1 MEMER
6 FKQSFTQY
14 FITALLFVS
23 MSMISS
29 CVSTSTY
36 DAQVQRSDS
45 LQKALLGLIGEK
57 NQLIASNAGNLA
69 IISDLNEEI
78 RICKEKV
85 RSLEQQ
91 VDQAKK
97 FSSDEIKELLS
108 QLEKAE
114 ADLFERESKL
124 REMQSLIKQRDSS
137 MNALR
142 ERVEQSL
149 LGFKDSGLEIEV
161 KNGKVYVKMS
171 NQLLF
176 KSGSTVIDQRGRD
189 ALSQLANVLSQQT
202 DISVM
207 IEGHTDNKPIN
218 TARIADNWDLSV
230 LRSTEVARIL
240 TIENGID
247 PKRIIASGRS
257 EFIPADEEDSAEAR
271 AKNRRTEIILSPKLD
286 ELFNLV
292 K

>member
-1 MEMER
+1 ME
-6 FKQSFTQY
+6 KQRKRQWSSTLQ
-14 FITALLFVS
+14 IILGLLLILFS
-23 MSMISS
+23 SS

-36 DAQVQRSDS
+36 DAQVQKADS
-45 LQKALLGLIGEK
+45 LQKVLQGIIGEK
-57 NQLIASNAGNLA
+57 NQVSASNAGNLA
-69 IISDLNEEI
+69 IIADLNEEI

-91 VDQAKK
+91 VEQATK
-97 FSSDEIKELLS
+97 SSSEEIKGLLT

-114 ADLFERESKL
+114 EDLFERESKL
-124 REMQSLIKQRDSS
+124 RELQSLIKQRDSS

-189 ALSQLANVLSQQT
+189 ALSQLAIVLAQQT

-218 TARIADNWDLSV
+218 NARIADNWDLSV

-257 EFIPADEEDSAEAR
+257 EFMPTDEADTQEAR

>member
-1 MEMER
+1 MK
-6 FKQSFTQY
+6 KQSKRQLSSTLQ
-14 FITALLFVS
+14 IILGLLLILLS
-23 MSMISS
+23 SS

-36 DAQVQRSDS
+36 DAQVQKADS
-45 LQKALLGLIGEK
+45 LQKVLQGVIGEK
-57 NQLIASNAGNLA
+57 NQVSASNAGNLA
-69 IISDLNEEI
+69 IIADLNEEI

-85 RSLEQQ
+85 RSLEKQ
-91 VDQAKK
+91 VEQATK
-97 FSSDEIKELLS
+97 SSSEEIKGLLT

-114 ADLFERESKL
+114 EDLFERESKL
-124 REMQSLIKQRDSS
+124 RELQSLIKQRDSS

-189 ALSQLANVLSQQT
+189 ALSQLGTVLTQQT

-218 TARIADNWDLSV
+218 NARIADNWDLSV

-257 EFIPADEEDSAEAR
+257 EFMPTDEADTQEAR

>member
-1 MEMER
+1 MK
-6 FKQSFTQY
+6 KQSGKH
-14 FITALLFVS
+14 LLCTVHIFFGLLIILS
-23 MSMISS
+23 SSS

-36 DAQVQRSDS
+36 DAQVQKADS
-45 LQKALLGLIGEK
+45 LQKVLQGVINEK
-57 NQLIASNAGNLA
+57 NQVSSSNAGNLA
-69 IISDLNEEI
+69 IIADVNEEI

-91 VDQAKK
+91 VEQATK
-97 FSSDEIKELLS
+97 SSSEEIKSLLT

-114 ADLFERESKL
+114 EDLFERESKL
-124 REMQSLIKQRDSS
+124 RELQSLIKQRDSS

-189 ALSQLANVLSQQT
+189 ALSQLAMVLSQQT
-202 DISVM
+202 DISIM

-218 TARIADNWDLSV
+218 NARIADNWDLSV

-247 PKRIIASGRS
+247 PKRITASGRS
-257 EFIPADEEDSAEAR
+257 QFMPTDEADTQEAR
-271 AKNRRTEIILSPKLD
+271 ANNRRTEIILSPKLD
-286 ELFNLV
+286 ELFNLM

>member
-1 MEMER
+1 MK
-6 FKQSFTQY
+6 KQTNRQWSSTLQIILGF
-14 FITALLFVS
+14 LLILFS
-23 MSMISS
+23 SS

-36 DAQVQRSDS
+36 DAQVQKADS
-45 LQKALLGLIGEK
+45 LQKVLQGVIGEK
-57 NQLIASNAGNLA
+57 KQVSASNAGNLA
-69 IISDLNEEI
+69 IIADLNEEI
-78 RICKEKV
+78 QICKEKV
-85 RSLEQQ
+85 RSLEKQ
-91 VDQAKK
+91 VEQATK
-97 FSSDEIKELLS
+97 SSSEEIKGLLT

-114 ADLFERESKL
+114 EDLFERESKL
-124 REMQSLIKQRDSS
+124 RELQSLIKQRDSS

-189 ALSQLANVLSQQT
+189 ALSQLATVLSQQT

-218 TARIADNWDLSV
+218 NARIADNWDLSV

-257 EFIPADEEDSAEAR
+257 EFMPTDEADTQEAR

>member
-1 MEMER
+1 
-6 FKQSFTQY
+6 
-14 FITALLFVS
+14 
-23 MSMISS
+23 
-29 CVSTSTY
+29 
-36 DAQVQRSDS
+36 
-45 LQKALLGLIGEK
+45 
-57 NQLIASNAGNLA
+57 
-69 IISDLNEEI
+69 
-78 RICKEKV
+78 
-85 RSLEQQ
+85 
-91 VDQAKK
+91 
-97 FSSDEIKELLS
+97 
-108 QLEKAE
+108 EKAE
-114 ADLFERESKL
+114 EDLFERESKL
-124 REMQSLIKQRDSS
+124 RELQSLIKQRDSS

-142 ERVEQSL
+142 ESVEQSL

-189 ALSQLANVLSQQT
+189 ALSQLAMVLAQQT

-218 TARIADNWDLSV
+218 NARIADNWDLSV

-257 EFIPADEEDSAEAR
+257 EFMPTDEADTQEAR
-271 AKNRRTEIILSPKLD
+271 A
-286 ELFNLV
+286 
-292 K
+292 

>member
-1 MEMER
+1 ME
-6 FKQSFTQY
+6 KQRKSQWSSTLQ
-14 FITALLFVS
+14 IILGLLLILFS
-23 MSMISS
+23 SS

-36 DAQVQRSDS
+36 DAQVQKADS
-45 LQKALLGLIGEK
+45 LQKVLQGVINEK
-57 NQLIASNAGNLA
+57 NQVSANNAGNLA
-69 IISDLNEEI
+69 IIADLNEEI

-85 RSLEQQ
+85 RSLEKQ
-91 VDQAKK
+91 VEQATR
-97 FSSDEIKELLS
+97 SSSEEIKGLLT

-114 ADLFERESKL
+114 EDLFERESKL
-124 REMQSLIKQRDSS
+124 RELQSLIKQRDSS

-189 ALSQLANVLSQQT
+189 ALSQLATVLSQQT

-218 TARIADNWDLSV
+218 NARIADNWDLSV

-257 EFIPADEEDSAEAR
+257 EFMPTDESDNQEAR

>member
-1 MEMER
+1 MK
-6 FKQSFTQY
+6 KQSKRQWSSTLQ
-14 FITALLFVS
+14 IILGLLLILFS
-23 MSMISS
+23 SS

-36 DAQVQRSDS
+36 DAQVQKADS
-45 LQKALLGLIGEK
+45 LQKVLQGVIGEK
-57 NQLIASNAGNLA
+57 NQVSASNAGNLA
-69 IISDLNEEI
+69 IIADLNEEI

-91 VDQAKK
+91 VEQATK
-97 FSSDEIKELLS
+97 SSSEEIKGLLT

-114 ADLFERESKL
+114 EDLFERETKL
-124 REMQSLIKQRDSS
+124 RELQSLIKQRDSS

-189 ALSQLANVLSQQT
+189 ALSQLATVLSQQT

-218 TARIADNWDLSV
+218 NARIADNWDLSV

-257 EFIPADEEDSAEAR
+257 EFMPTDEADTQEAR

>member
-1 MEMER
+1 MHIYRKILTYSGHVAFLCFFLM
-6 FKQSFTQY
+6 
-14 FITALLFVS
+14 L
-23 MSMISS
+23 SS
-29 CVSTSTY
+29 CVSTSTFE
-36 DAQVQRSDS
+36 AQVQKADS
-45 LQKALLGLIGEK
+45 LQKALNGSINEK
-57 NQLIASNAGNLA
+57 KDLLSKQAGNLA
-69 IISDLNEEI
+69 IIDDLQSEI
-78 RICKEKV
+78 RVLKQKI
-85 RSLEQQ
+85 RILEEQL
-91 VDQAKK
+91 DQAKK
-97 FSSDEIKELLS
+97 ASSDEIKSLLS

-114 ADLFERESKL
+114 EDLFTRETKL
-124 REMQSLIKQRDSS
+124 RDLQALMKQRDSS

-142 ERVEQSL
+142 ESVEKSL

-176 KSGSTVIDQRGRD
+176 KSGSTSIDKRGRE
-189 ALSQLANVLSQQT
+189 ALQQLATVLAQQT
-202 DISVM
+202 EISIM
-207 IEGHTDNKPIN
+207 IEGHTDNVPIN
-218 TARIADNWDLSV
+218 SSRFADNWDLSV

-257 EFIPADEEDSAEAR
+257 EFMPISELNDPESR

-286 ELFNLV
+286 ELLNLV

>member
-1 MEMER
+1 MK
-6 FKQSFTQY
+6 KQSKRQLSSTLQ
-14 FITALLFVS
+14 IILGLLLILFS
-23 MSMISS
+23 SS

-36 DAQVQRSDS
+36 DAQVQKVDS
-45 LQKALLGLIGEK
+45 LQKVLQGVIGEK
-57 NQLIASNAGNLA
+57 NQVSANNAGNLA
-69 IISDLNEEI
+69 IIADLNEEI

-85 RSLEQQ
+85 RSLEKQ
-91 VDQAKK
+91 VEQATK
-97 FSSDEIKELLS
+97 SSSEEIKGLLT

-114 ADLFERESKL
+114 EDLFERESKL
-124 REMQSLIKQRDSS
+124 RELQSLIKQRDSS

-189 ALSQLANVLSQQT
+189 ALSQLAMVLSQQT

-218 TARIADNWDLSV
+218 NARIADNWDLSV

-257 EFIPADEEDSAEAR
+257 EFMPTDEADTQEAR

>member
-1 MEMER
+1 M
-6 FKQSFTQY
+6 KNQSKRQWSSTLQIILGF
-14 FITALLFVS
+14 LLILVS
-23 MSMISS
+23 SS

-36 DAQVQRSDS
+36 DAQVQKADS
-45 LQKALLGLIGEK
+45 LQKVLQNVISEK
-57 NQLIASNAGNLA
+57 NQVSASNAGNLA
-69 IISDLNEEI
+69 IIADLNEEI

-91 VDQAKK
+91 VEQATK
-97 FSSDEIKELLS
+97 SSSEEIKGLLT

-114 ADLFERESKL
+114 EDLFERESKL
-124 REMQSLIKQRDSS
+124 RELQSLIKQRDSS

-189 ALSQLANVLSQQT
+189 ALSQLATVLSQQT

-218 TARIADNWDLSV
+218 NARIADNWDLSV

-257 EFIPADEEDSAEAR
+257 EFMPTDEADTQEAR

>member
-1 MEMER
+1 MHIYRKILSYSGHVAFLCFFLM
-6 FKQSFTQY
+6 
-14 FITALLFVS
+14 L
-23 MSMISS
+23 SS
-29 CVSTSTY
+29 CVSTSTFE
-36 DAQVQRSDS
+36 AQVQKADS
-45 LQKALLGLIGEK
+45 LQKALNGSINEK
-57 NQLIASNAGNLA
+57 KDLLSKQAGNLA
-69 IISDLNEEI
+69 IIDDLQSEI
-78 RICKEKV
+78 RVLKQKV
-85 RSLEQQ
+85 KILEEQL
-91 VDQAKK
+91 DQAKK
-97 FSSDEIKELLS
+97 ASSDEIKSLLS

-114 ADLFERESKL
+114 EDLFARETKL
-124 REMQSLIKQRDSS
+124 RDLQALMKQRDSS

-142 ERVEQSL
+142 ESVEKSL

-176 KSGSTVIDQRGRD
+176 KSGSTSIDKRGRE
-189 ALSQLANVLSQQT
+189 ALQQLATVLAQQT
-202 DISVM
+202 EISIM
-207 IEGHTDNKPIN
+207 IEGHTDNVPIN
-218 TARIADNWDLSV
+218 SSRFADNWDLSV

-257 EFIPADEEDSAEAR
+257 EFMPISELNDPESR

-286 ELFNLV
+286 ELLNLV

>member
-1 MEMER
+1 MK
-6 FKQSFTQY
+6 KQSGKHLLYTVHMF
-14 FITALLFVS
+14 FGLLFILS
-23 MSMISS
+23 SSS
-29 CVSTSTY
+29 CVSNSTY
-36 DAQVQRSDS
+36 DAHVQKTDS
-45 LQKALLGLIGEK
+45 LQKVLQGVINEK
-57 NQLIASNAGNLA
+57 NQVSSSNAGNLA
-69 IISDLNEEI
+69 IIADVNEEI

-91 VDQAKK
+91 VEQATK
-97 FSSDEIKELLS
+97 SSSEEIKSLLT

-114 ADLFERESKL
+114 EDLFERESKL
-124 REMQSLIKQRDSS
+124 RELQSLIKQRDSS

-189 ALSQLANVLSQQT
+189 ALSQLAMVLSQQT
-202 DISVM
+202 DISIM

-218 TARIADNWDLSV
+218 NARIADNWDLSV

-257 EFIPADEEDSAEAR
+257 EFMPTDEADTQEAR

-286 ELFNLV
+286 DLFNLV

>member
-1 MEMER
+1 M
-6 FKQSFTQY
+6 KNQSKRQWSSSLQ
-14 FITALLFVS
+14 IILGLFLILFS
-23 MSMISS
+23 AS

-36 DAQVQRSDS
+36 DAQVQKADS
-45 LQKALLGLIGEK
+45 LQKVLKNVVSEK
-57 NQLIASNAGNLA
+57 NQVSASNAGNLA
-69 IISDLNEEI
+69 IIADLNEEI

-91 VDQAKK
+91 VEHATK
-97 FSSDEIKELLS
+97 SSSEEIKGLLT

-114 ADLFERESKL
+114 EDLFERESKL
-124 REMQSLIKQRDSS
+124 RELQSLIKQRDSS

-189 ALSQLANVLSQQT
+189 ALSQLATVLTQQT

-218 TARIADNWDLSV
+218 NARIADNWDLSV

-257 EFIPADEEDSAEAR
+257 EFMPIDEADTQEAR

>member
-1 MEMER
+1 M
-6 FKQSFTQY
+6 KNQSKRQWSSTLQIILGF
-14 FITALLFVS
+14 LLILVS
-23 MSMISS
+23 SS

-36 DAQVQRSDS
+36 DAQVQKADS
-45 LQKALLGLIGEK
+45 LQKVLQNAISEK
-57 NQLIASNAGNLA
+57 NQVSASNAGNLA
-69 IISDLNEEI
+69 IIADLNEEI

-91 VDQAKK
+91 VEQATK
-97 FSSDEIKELLS
+97 SSSEEIKGLLT

-114 ADLFERESKL
+114 EDLFERESKL
-124 REMQSLIKQRDSS
+124 RELQSLIKQRDSS

-189 ALSQLANVLSQQT
+189 ALSQLATVLSQQT

-218 TARIADNWDLSV
+218 NARIADNWDLSV

-257 EFIPADEEDSAEAR
+257 EFMPTDEADTQEAR
-271 AKNRRTEIILSPKLD
+271 GKNRRTEIILSPKLD

>member
-1 MEMER
+1 
-6 FKQSFTQY
+6 
-14 FITALLFVS
+14 
-23 MSMISS
+23 
-29 CVSTSTY
+29 
-36 DAQVQRSDS
+36 VQKADS
-45 LQKALLGLIGEK
+45 LQKVLQGVIGEK
-57 NQLIASNAGNLA
+57 NQVSASNAGNLA
-69 IISDLNEEI
+69 IIADLNEEI

-85 RSLEQQ
+85 RSLEKQ
-91 VDQAKK
+91 VEQATK
-97 FSSDEIKELLS
+97 SSSEEIKGLLT

-114 ADLFERESKL
+114 EDLFERESKL
-124 REMQSLIKQRDSS
+124 RELQSLIKQRDSS

-189 ALSQLANVLSQQT
+189 ALSQLATVLSQQT

-218 TARIADNWDLSV
+218 NARIADNWDLSV

-257 EFIPADEEDSAEAR
+257 EFMPTDEADTQEAR

>member
-1 MEMER
+1 MK
-6 FKQSFTQY
+6 KQSGKHLLYTVHMF
-14 FITALLFVS
+14 FGLLFILS
-23 MSMISS
+23 SSS

-36 DAQVQRSDS
+36 DAQVQKTDS
-45 LQKALLGLIGEK
+45 LQKVLQGVINEK
-57 NQLIASNAGNLA
+57 NQVSSSNAGNLA
-69 IISDLNEEI
+69 IIADVNEEI

-91 VDQAKK
+91 VEQATK
-97 FSSDEIKELLS
+97 SSSEEIKSLLT

-114 ADLFERESKL
+114 EDLFERESKL
-124 REMQSLIKQRDSS
+124 RELQSLIKQRDSS

-176 KSGSTVIDQRGRD
+176 NSGSTVIDQRGRD
-189 ALSQLANVLSQQT
+189 ALSQLAMVLSQQT
-202 DISVM
+202 DISIM

-218 TARIADNWDLSV
+218 NARIADNWDLSV

-257 EFIPADEEDSAEAR
+257 EFMPTDEADTQEAR

-286 ELFNLV
+286 DLFNLV

>member
-1 MEMER
+1 MK
-6 FKQSFTQY
+6 KQSGKHLLYTVHMF
-14 FITALLFVS
+14 FGLLFILS
-23 MSMISS
+23 SSS

-36 DAQVQRSDS
+36 DAQVQKTDS
-45 LQKALLGLIGEK
+45 LQKVLQGVINEK
-57 NQLIASNAGNLA
+57 NQVSSSNAGNLA
-69 IISDLNEEI
+69 IIADVNEEI

-91 VDQAKK
+91 VEQATK
-97 FSSDEIKELLS
+97 SSSEEIKSLLT

-114 ADLFERESKL
+114 EDLFVRESKL
-124 REMQSLIKQRDSS
+124 RELQSLIKQRDSS

-189 ALSQLANVLSQQT
+189 ALSQLAMVLSQQT
-202 DISVM
+202 DISIM

-218 TARIADNWDLSV
+218 NARIADNWDLSV

-257 EFIPADEEDSAEAR
+257 EFMPTDEADTQEAR

-286 ELFNLV
+286 DLFNLV

>member
-1 MEMER
+1 MHIYLKILSYSGHVA
-6 FKQSFTQY
+6 FLGSF
-14 FITALLFVS
+14 FLL
-23 MSMISS
+23 SS
-29 CVSTSTY
+29 CVSTSTF
-36 DAQVQRSDS
+36 DAQVQKTDS
-45 LQKALLGLIGEK
+45 LQRALNGLMNEK
-57 NQLIASNAGNLA
+57 KDLLSKQAGNLA
-69 IISDLNEEI
+69 IIDDLQSEI
-78 RICKEKV
+78 RVLKQKV
-85 RSLEQQ
+85 RILEEQL
-91 VDQAKK
+91 DQAKK
-97 FSSDEIKELLS
+97 ASSDEIKSLLS

-114 ADLFERESKL
+114 EDLFARETKL
-124 REMQSLIKQRDSS
+124 RDLQALMKQRDSS

-142 ERVEQSL
+142 ESVEKSL

-176 KSGSTVIDQRGRD
+176 KSGSTSIDKRGKE
-189 ALSQLANVLSQQT
+189 ALQQLAAVLAQQT
-202 DISVM
+202 EISIM
-207 IEGHTDNKPIN
+207 IEGHTDNVPIN
-218 TARIADNWDLSV
+218 SSRFADNWDLSV

-257 EFIPADEEDSAEAR
+257 EFIPISELNDPESR

-286 ELFNLV
+286 ELLNLV

>member
-1 MEMER
+1 ME
-6 FKQSFTQY
+6 KQRKSQWSSTLQ
-14 FITALLFVS
+14 IILGLLLILFS
-23 MSMISS
+23 SS

-36 DAQVQRSDS
+36 DAQVQKADS
-45 LQKALLGLIGEK
+45 LQKVLQNAISEK
-57 NQLIASNAGNLA
+57 NQVSASNAGNLA
-69 IISDLNEEI
+69 IIADLNEEI

-91 VDQAKK
+91 VEQATK
-97 FSSDEIKELLS
+97 SSSEEIKGLLT

-114 ADLFERESKL
+114 EDLFERESKL
-124 REMQSLIKQRDSS
+124 RELQSLIKQRDSS

-189 ALSQLANVLSQQT
+189 ALSQLATVLSQQT

-218 TARIADNWDLSV
+218 NARIADNWDLSV

-257 EFIPADEEDSAEAR
+257 EFMPTDESDNQEAR

>member
-1 MEMER
+1 MNTLSRISTISTMHVIIAL
-6 FKQSFTQY
+6 FFVLFT
-14 FITALLFVS
+14 
-23 MSMISS
+23 SS

-36 DAQVQRSDS
+36 DAQVQKADS
-45 LQKALLGLIGEK
+45 LQKVLQGLNEEK
-57 NQLIASNAGNLA
+57 NQLSASNAGNLA
-69 IISDLNEEI
+69 IISDLNDEI

-91 VDQAKK
+91 VEQATKA
-97 FSSDEIKELLS
+97 STDEIKTLLS

-114 ADLFERESKL
+114 ADLFERENKL
-124 REMQSLIKQRDSS
+124 RELQSIVKQRDSS

-142 ERVEQSL
+142 EKVEQSL

-189 ALSQLANVLSQQT
+189 ALAQLAGVLSQQT

-207 IEGHTDNKPIN
+207 IEGHTDNKPISN
-218 TARIADNWDLSV
+218 ARIADNWDLSV

-247 PKRIIASGRS
+247 PRRIITSGRG
-257 EFIPADEEDSAEAR
+257 EYMPADEADTQEAR

>member
-1 MEMER
+1 MK
-6 FKQSFTQY
+6 KQTNRQWSSTLQIILGF
-14 FITALLFVS
+14 FLILFS
-23 MSMISS
+23 SS

-36 DAQVQRSDS
+36 DAQVQKADS
-45 LQKALLGLIGEK
+45 LQKVLQGVIGEK
-57 NQLIASNAGNLA
+57 NQVSASNAGNLA
-69 IISDLNEEI
+69 IIADLNEEI

-85 RSLEQQ
+85 RTLEQQ
-91 VDQAKK
+91 VEQATK
-97 FSSDEIKELLS
+97 SSSEEIKGLLT

-114 ADLFERESKL
+114 EDLFERESKL
-124 REMQSLIKQRDSS
+124 RELQSLIKQRDSS

-189 ALSQLANVLSQQT
+189 ALSQLATVLSQQT

-218 TARIADNWDLSV
+218 NARIADNWDLSV

-257 EFIPADEEDSAEAR
+257 EFMPTDEADTQEAR

>member
-1 MEMER
+1 M
-6 FKQSFTQY
+6 KNQSKRQWSSTLQIILGF
-14 FITALLFVS
+14 LLILVS
-23 MSMISS
+23 SS

-36 DAQVQRSDS
+36 DAQVQKADS
-45 LQKALLGLIGEK
+45 LQKVLQNVISEK
-57 NQLIASNAGNLA
+57 NQVSASNAGNLA
-69 IISDLNEEI
+69 IIADLNEEI

-91 VDQAKK
+91 VEQATK
-97 FSSDEIKELLS
+97 SSSEEIKGLLT

-114 ADLFERESKL
+114 EDLFERESKL
-124 REMQSLIKQRDSS
+124 RELQSLIKQRDSS

-189 ALSQLANVLSQQT
+189 ALSQLATVLSQQT

-218 TARIADNWDLSV
+218 NARIADNWDLSV

-257 EFIPADEEDSAEAR
+257 EFLPTDEADTQEAR

>member
-1 MEMER
+1 MK
-6 FKQSFTQY
+6 KQTNRQWSSTLQIILGF
-14 FITALLFVS
+14 LLILFS
-23 MSMISS
+23 SS

-36 DAQVQRSDS
+36 DAQVQKADS
-45 LQKALLGLIGEK
+45 LQKVLQGVIGEK
-57 NQLIASNAGNLA
+57 NQVSASNAGNLA
-69 IISDLNEEI
+69 IIADLNEEI

-91 VDQAKK
+91 VEQATK
-97 FSSDEIKELLS
+97 SSSEEIKGLLT

-114 ADLFERESKL
+114 EDLFERESKL
-124 REMQSLIKQRDSS
+124 RELQSLIKQRDSS

-142 ERVEQSL
+142 ESVEQSL

-189 ALSQLANVLSQQT
+189 ALSQLAMVLSQQN

-218 TARIADNWDLSV
+218 NARIADNWDLSV

-257 EFIPADEEDSAEAR
+257 EFMPTDEADTQEAR

>member
-1 MEMER
+1 MNMLN
-6 FKQSFTQY
+6 KYQSLLPMHISIGFL
-14 FITALLFVS
+14 FILFA
-23 MSMISS
+23 SS

-36 DAQVQRSDS
+36 DAQVQKADS
-45 LQKALLGLIGEK
+45 LQKVLQGVIGEK
-57 NQLIASNAGNLA
+57 NQVLASNAGNLA
-69 IISDLNEEI
+69 IIADLNEEI

-91 VDQAKK
+91 VEQATK
-97 FSSDEIKELLS
+97 SSSEEIKGLLT

-114 ADLFERESKL
+114 EDLFERESKL
-124 REMQSLIKQRDSS
+124 RELQSLIKQRDSS

-176 KSGSTVIDQRGRD
+176 KPGSTVIDQRGRD
-189 ALSQLANVLSQQT
+189 ALSQLATVLSQQT

-218 TARIADNWDLSV
+218 NARIADNWDLSV

-257 EFIPADEEDSAEAR
+257 EFMPADEADTPDAR

>member
-1 MEMER
+1 MK
-6 FKQSFTQY
+6 KQSKRQWSSTLQ
-14 FITALLFVS
+14 IILGLLLILFS
-23 MSMISS
+23 SS

-36 DAQVQRSDS
+36 DAQVQKADS
-45 LQKALLGLIGEK
+45 LQKVLQGVIGEK
-57 NQLIASNAGNLA
+57 NQVSASNAGNLA
-69 IISDLNEEI
+69 IIADLNEEI

-91 VDQAKK
+91 VEQATK
-97 FSSDEIKELLS
+97 SSSEEIKGLLT

-114 ADLFERESKL
+114 EDLFERESKL
-124 REMQSLIKQRDSS
+124 RELQSLIKQRDSS

-189 ALSQLANVLSQQT
+189 ALSQLAMVLSQQN

-218 TARIADNWDLSV
+218 NARIADNWDLSV

-257 EFIPADEEDSAEAR
+257 EFMPTDEADTQEAR